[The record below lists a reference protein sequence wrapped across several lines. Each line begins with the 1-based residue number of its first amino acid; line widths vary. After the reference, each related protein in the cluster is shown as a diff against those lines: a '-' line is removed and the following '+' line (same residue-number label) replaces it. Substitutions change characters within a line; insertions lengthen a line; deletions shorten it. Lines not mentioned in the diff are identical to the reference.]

1 MTHGRAAG
9 LVLAVL
15 SAAAF
20 STSGSLAGSLIV
32 TGWTPGAAVVARLL
46 VAAVVLTIPAA
57 LALRGRWSLLR
68 AGAGTIALY
77 GVVAVAGAQFAYF
90 NAVSHLSVGVALLL
104 EYQGA
109 VLVVAWLWLRHG
121 RRPRPLVLAGSV
133 VALGGL
139 ALVLDVLGGVRL
151 DGVGVLW
158 GLIAAVGLATF
169 FVMSGDDT
177 QPLPPLVVS
186 CASLWVGAVVLL
198 AAGFAGLVPLR
209 TATAPVVL
217 AGALGTAR
225 VRCATAD
232 LPLLLLDLAVPRNV
246 DPALARAP
254 GVTVVDIDALRPAV
268 AAGERERSAAVPQ
281 AERIVE
287 EELAEFSDWTR
298 EAAARE
304 AIRPLHR
311 ALEQVCRREVA
322 FALRGAARARGA
334 AETDAERA
342 ARRVVAKLLAGP
354 MAELRAAAARG
365 ESVDALAASLARLF
379 PADAAPAPVAVPP
392 ADALPGVRAELRPPY
407 AAPRGLA
414 C

>member
-217 AGALGTAR
+217 AGQQVSWLVPVLGLAL
-225 VRCATAD
+225 
-232 LPLLLLDLAVPRNV
+232 
-246 DPALARAP
+246 
-254 GVTVVDIDALRPAV
+254 V
-268 AAGERERSAAVPQ
+268 AAAFGYVTGILGARLLGAT
-281 AERIVE
+281 
-287 EELAEFSDWTR
+287 LASFVGLSEVLF
-298 EAAARE
+298 A
-304 AIRPLHR
+304 
-311 ALEQVCRREVA
+311 VA
-322 FALRGAARARGA
+322 FAWVFIAQTPTLLQAVGGAVVVAGVALVRLGELRRAP
-334 AETDAERA
+334 AERED
-342 ARRVVAKLLAGP
+342 LAP
-354 MAELRAAAARG
+354 E
-365 ESVDALAASLARLF
+365 ERLG
-379 PADAAPAPVAVPP
+379 APA
-392 ADALPGVRAELRPPY
+392 
-407 AAPRGLA
+407 
-414 C
+414 